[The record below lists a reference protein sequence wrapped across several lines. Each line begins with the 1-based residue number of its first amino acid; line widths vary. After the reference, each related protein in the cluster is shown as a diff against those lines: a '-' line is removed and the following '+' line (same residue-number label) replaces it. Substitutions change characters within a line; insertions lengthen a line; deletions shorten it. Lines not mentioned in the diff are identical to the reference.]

1 MQGQAV
7 CLAFL
12 FPARLSS
19 LAIGTRMTEKHSLSR
34 QKAEIAFSNIQTQ
47 FFAKNEAVEELES
60 CTQSRE
66 EKTLR
71 LREARLA
78 KELKERVSVTSAL
91 LAKRARAK

>member
-1 MQGQAV
+1 
-7 CLAFL
+7 
-12 FPARLSS
+12 
-19 LAIGTRMTEKHSLSR
+19 MTEKHSLSR